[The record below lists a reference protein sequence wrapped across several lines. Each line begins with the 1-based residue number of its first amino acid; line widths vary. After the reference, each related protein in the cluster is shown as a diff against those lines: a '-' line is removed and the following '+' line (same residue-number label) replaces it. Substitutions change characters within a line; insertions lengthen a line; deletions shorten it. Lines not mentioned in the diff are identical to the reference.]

1 MNALYEQKE
10 RKITPRRGSTL
21 VWGVI
26 LLIRTRSARGTNLF
40 NYTKRRNQNHQT
52 TARPFAWSKDE
63 LTIFYFERRYTA
75 NYMCDLQQQA
85 IRCLTKKV
93 VHGPFQNTERTTT
106 LPIIAT
112 NKRRHLTKRSI
123 HKNHHQREVALI
135 TASSPDSHIHLSLL
149 CTCCSWSVTG
159 MHVLEEKRRARG
171 YKYRTLF
178 LVCFSVFLII

>member
-1 MNALYEQKE
+1 M
-10 RKITPRRGSTL
+10 

-52 TARPFAWSKDE
+52 TARPFDWSKDE

-93 VHGPFQNTERTTT
+93 VLSRTQKERRRRPSSRQTT
-106 LPIIAT
+106 
-112 NKRRHLTKRSI
+112 RHLTKRRI

>member
-1 MNALYEQKE
+1 
-10 RKITPRRGSTL
+10 L

-75 NYMCDLQQQA
+75 NYMCD
-85 IRCLTKKV
+85 CNNNKPFV
-93 VHGPFQNTERTTT
+93 VSLRRWSFPEHRKNDDVAH

-112 NKRRHLTKRSI
+112 NKRHLRNVVFIRTI
-123 HKNHHQREVALI
+123 IQREVALI